1 MGSRALT
8 KLFAN
13 LVGFVLA
20 SLLVVSSSQA
30 APPNLPPGRP
40 SSDLLPQ
47 DTTLMIDFHDLGA
60 SRARYHQNALY
71 KVFTDPQ
78 VKTWLKPL
86 TDKYTQMQQT
96 SEMQIQAMTQLTLA
110 DIDKL
115 LSGRVT
121 IALVIPDT
129 ENMQRFL
136 ILTPKDA
143 AHLAICVTRL
153 TAVLP
158 PEVQAALTKRQVNG
172 VEVTGMAQGPGQMAL
187 AWALAGNTFV
197 LSLGSH
203 GANIDDIIRRMTQP
217 GPSLSTNPAYVA
229 AHDKLKDY
237 DQDWMLYCDYT
248 SFNRMVAGAMG
259 QEHVK
264 ALGLDQVRAIAAAGK
279 MQGANIDDKAFLQF
293 HAGAEEGLIRGLV
306 SPKPVDLDLLANL
319 PPTVKQFT
327 LTRLNV
333 PYAYDSVAKFL
344 QATDPDAYADFKKGI
359 DDASAALGVSVED
372 DLIRALGDEALTY
385 TTTVPSGAELEKRLK
400 AATTPRERALAT
412 YEVTEPP
419 TVVILTLKDPARVQK
434 SLTAAT
440 AYALK
445 VFSAK
450 FPGIGGPGAPA
461 APTITPQQ
469 YKGVQLQVVTNLPQ
483 VKLSPACAI
492 VDRYLVLAGSVESAR
507 IAIDRITE
515 PGKTAQ
521 EGTMWAWAKRNLA
534 AGNYGL
540 ISVSNPM
547 TGLDTFAVTMKESV
561 LQQLMPMMAMMGAPD
576 PAMTAFLQGDLA
588 PLRGALT
595 RNATVSIITVK
606 TEPDGV
612 VMQSHTPVGAS
623 TAAAAVAS
631 LSGMMVPTLSRA
643 RGAGRATACA
653 NNLQQVGRAMAAF
666 EGNNQDR
673 MPDTLAALTPEYL
686 ANQNVFRCQQVD
698 PRPPWAGRPFQID
711 YLYVGPIP
719 ADVGKASL
727 IIVCDKPG
735 NHPGYRNCLYYDGH
749 VARVADT
756 QLPQEFQRCLADLK
770 PWLDTQPP
778 DVRKRVTAFYMP

>member
-1 MGSRALT
+1 MRSHTLKT
-8 KLFAN
+8 LFAAVAAV
-13 LVGFVLA
+13 LVCVLA
-20 SLLVVSSSQA
+20 ATISYA
-30 APPNLPPGRP
+30 APPNLPPDRP
-40 SSDLLPQ
+40 SSDLLPE
-47 DTTLMIDFHDLGA
+47 DTTLMIDIHDLGA

-96 SEMQIQAMTQLTLA
+96 SEMQIQATTQLTLA

-129 ENMQRFL
+129 ENMQGFL

-143 AHLAICVTRL
+143 AHLATCVTRL

-197 LSLGSH
+197 LSLGSQ
-203 GANIDDIIRRMTQP
+203 GANIDDIIQRMTQP

-229 AHDKLKDY
+229 AHDKVKDY

-259 QEHVK
+259 QEHVT

-293 HAGAEEGLIRGLV
+293 HAGADEGFIRGLI

-319 PPTVKQFT
+319 PPAVKQFT

-333 PYAYDSVAKFL
+333 PYACDSVAKFL
-344 QATDPDAYADFKKGI
+344 QATDPAAYADFKKGM

-400 AATTPRERALAT
+400 AAATPRERALAT

-434 SLTAAT
+434 SLTVAT

-450 FPGIGGPGAPA
+450 FPGIGGPGAPV

-469 YKGVQLQVVTNLPQ
+469 YKGVQLQVLTNLPQ

-492 VDRYLVLAGSVESAR
+492 VDRYLVLAGCVESAK

-515 PGKTAQ
+515 PGKTPQ

-561 LQQLMPMMAMMGAPD
+561 LQQLMPTMGAPD
-576 PAMTAFLQGDLA
+576 PAMTAFIQGDLA

-612 VMQSHTPVGAS
+612 VMQSHTPIGVS

-643 RGAGRATACA
+643 RGAARAVTCMSNLEHIGRT
-653 NNLQQVGRAMAAF
+653 MAAF
-666 EGNNQDR
+666 EGNNQDQ
-673 MPDTLAALTPEYL
+673 MPARLEDMVPEYVDNNTHVFHCPEAAERPL
-686 ANQNVFRCQQVD
+686 APGEKFQV
-698 PRPPWAGRPFQID
+698 D

-719 ADVGKASL
+719 ADVAKASL
-727 IIVCDKPG
+727 IIACDKPG
-735 NHPGYRNCLYYDGH
+735 NHAGYCNCLHFDGH
-749 VARVADT
+749 VSRVTDVQFAE
-756 QLPQEFQRCLADLK
+756 QFQQCLTDLN

-778 DVRKRVTAFYMP
+778 DVQKKVKEFYTP